1 MSFDTFVSWLKVC
14 GADGKS
20 RGQKPF
26 ELSCNWLGIG
36 SGQMCGVEDYFW
48 SDFEKSKQVY
58 LYANIRYD
66 RYIISKPFLYLL

>member
-36 SGQMCGVEDYFW
+36 SGQMCGVWRLLLEGFW
-48 SDFEKSKQVY
+48 GKQTGV
-58 LYANIRYD
+58 LVC
-66 RYIISKPFLYLL
+66 

>member
-14 GADGKS
+14 EVDGKS

-36 SGQMCGVEDYFW
+36 SGQMCGAWRLLLERFW
-48 SDFEKSKQVY
+48 GKQTGV
-58 LYANIRYD
+58 LICYD
-66 RYIISKPFLYLL
+66 RYI